1 MIIGKQET
9 FQTFTLG
16 ALFQRFKGKI
26 SFTLFLVI
34 AEAVVNLLFP
44 LFMGF
49 AINGLLVSNYNGLI
63 SLAILGFASL
73 LLGAGRRLYDTR
85 IYAGIYT
92 KVIPELVDKEQKKES
107 SVSKITARTNLLTEF
122 VEFLE
127 NSLPEIVNSFI
138 GLFGTLLIILSL
150 NRNIFVA
157 CLIATLFV
165 MVIYWSSGKRNF
177 RLNKGYNDELEK
189 QVDVLTVADKNRIA
203 SHFKNVMRWN
213 IKLSDFET
221 FNFSIVW
228 GGMIIL
234 LLYSIIAAVDSGITA
249 YGTIFSIL
257 MYVFEYMGSV
267 ITLPLY
273 YQQLIR
279 LHEISSRLND

>member
-1 MIIGKQET
+1 MMVKQAT
-9 FQTFTLG
+9 FPTFTLW
-16 ALFQRFKGKI
+16 ALFQRFLGRI

-34 AEAVVNLLFP
+34 AEAAVNLLFP

-49 AINGLLVSNYNGLI
+49 AINGLLASNYDGLI
-63 SLAILGFASL
+63 SLAILGFVSL

-92 KVIPELVDKEQKKES
+92 KVAPELVDKEQKKAS
-107 SVSKITARTNLLTEF
+107 SVSKITARSNLLTEL

-127 NSLPEIVNSFI
+127 NSLLEVVNSFI
-138 GLFGTLLIILSL
+138 GLFGTLLIIWSL

-157 CLIATLFV
+157 CLIATLFI
-165 MVIYWSSGKRNF
+165 MVIYLFSGKRNF
-177 RLNKGYNDELEK
+177 RLNKGYNDQLEK
-189 QVDVLTVADKNRIA
+189 QVDVLTAADEHRTA
-203 SHFKNVMRWN
+203 AHFKDVMRWN

-221 FNFSIVW
+221 FNFSIAW
-228 GGMIIL
+228 AGLIGL
-234 LLYSIIAAVDSGITA
+234 LLYAVFAAVDSGIVA

-257 MYVFEYMGSV
+257 VYVFEFMGSV
-267 ITLPLY
+267 VALPLY

-279 LHEISSRLND
+279 LNEISSRLNE

>member
-1 MIIGKQET
+1 MMKKQENI
-9 FQTFTLG
+9 QTFTLG
-16 ALFQRFKGKI
+16 TLFKRFKGRI
-26 SFTLFLVI
+26 SFTLLLVI
-34 AEAVVNLLFP
+34 AEAAVNLLFP

-49 AINGLLVSNYNGLI
+49 AINGLLASNYDGLI
-63 SLAILGFASL
+63 SLAILGFVSL

-92 KVIPELVDKEQKKES
+92 TVTSELVDKEQKKNS
-107 SVSKITARTNLLTEF
+107 SVSKITARTNLFTEF

-127 NSLPEIVNSFI
+127 NSFPQIVNSFI

-157 CLIATLFV
+157 CLVASLFV
-165 MVIYWSSGKRNF
+165 LVVYLFSGKRNF

-189 QVDVLTVADKNRIA
+189 QVDILTTANKNRIDT
-203 SHFKNVMRWN
+203 HFKNVMHWN

-228 GGMIIL
+228 GGMILL
-234 LLYSIIAAVDSGITA
+234 LLYAIIAAVESGITA

-257 MYVFEYMGSV
+257 IYVFEFMGSV
-267 ITLPLY
+267 MLLPLY

-279 LHEISSRLND
+279 LNEISSRLND